1 MGSLKNSEENY
12 DKDKEKW
19 KRQWE
24 KKKEEKKVKFP
35 ILVFAGWRE
44 STLYPGE
51 WHGFW

>member
-1 MGSLKNSEENY
+1 MTKTRRN
-12 DKDKEKW
+12 EKYNE
-19 KRQWE
+19 K

-51 WHGFW
+51 